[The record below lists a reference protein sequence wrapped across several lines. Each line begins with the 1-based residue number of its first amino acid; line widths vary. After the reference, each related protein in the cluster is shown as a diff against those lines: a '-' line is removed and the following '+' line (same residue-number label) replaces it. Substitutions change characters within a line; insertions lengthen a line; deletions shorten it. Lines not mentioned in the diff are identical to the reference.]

1 MSLVHVKVIQGQ
13 FDEIQKHELIE
24 RLTDAMV
31 EIAGEHMRPLTWVFV
46 EEVASG
52 DWGIGG
58 RPVTTAD
65 IRIQA
70 AGTPVLGHR

>member
-1 MSLVHVKVIQGQ
+1 MSLVHVKVMEGQ
-13 FDEIQKHELIE
+13 FDDIQKHELIE

-31 EIAGEHMRPLTWVFV
+31 EIAGEHMRPHTWVFV

-65 IRIQA
+65 IRTLA
-70 AGTPVLGHR
+70 AGTPAIGLR